1 VKVKKNSDICRV
13 VIADDEAEFRGW
25 LRSLLDASDAFQ
37 LVGEATNGSEAI
49 RLIDKL
55 VPDLVIADLFMPD
68 MDGLEVLQSISKNYP
83 SIKII
88 LTSACDERV
97 YSKLAKEEG
106 ALCFIPKAELS
117 LNSLFQICQYP
128 E

>member
-1 VKVKKNSDICRV
+1 VTKNSDVCRV

-25 LRSLLDASDAFQ
+25 LRSLLDASEAFR
-37 LVGEATNGSEAI
+37 LVGEAKNGSEAI
-49 RLIDKL
+49 QLINKL
-55 VPDLVIADLFMPD
+55 VPDLVIADVFMPD

-106 ALCFIPKAELS
+106 ALCFIPKEELS
-117 LNSLFQICQYP
+117 LNSLSQICQYSK
-128 E
+128 

>member
-1 VKVKKNSDICRV
+1 MTKNSDVCRV
-13 VIADDEAEFRGW
+13 LIADDEAEFRGW
-25 LRSLLDASDAFQ
+25 LRSLLDASEAFR
-37 LVGEATNGSEAI
+37 LVGEAKNGSEAI
-49 RLIDKL
+49 KLINKL
-55 VPDLVIADLFMPD
+55 VPDLVIADIFMPD

-83 SIKII
+83 SIRII

-106 ALCFIPKAELS
+106 ALCFIPKAEIS
-117 LNSLFQICQYP
+117 LNSLSRICQYS

>member
-1 VKVKKNSDICRV
+1 VKKNSEICRV
-13 VIADDEAEFRGW
+13 VIADDETEFRGW
-25 LRSLLDASDAFQ
+25 LRSLLDASEAFQ

-49 RLIDKL
+49 QLINEL
-55 VPDLVIADLFMPD
+55 VPDLVIADVFMPD
-68 MDGLEVLQSISKNYP
+68 IDGLEVLQSISKKYP
-83 SIKII
+83 AIKII
-88 LTSACDERV
+88 LTSSCDERV

-117 LNSLFQICQYP
+117 LNSLFRLCQYP

>member
-1 VKVKKNSDICRV
+1 MTKNSDICRV

-25 LRSLLDASDAFQ
+25 LRSLLDTSKVFR
-37 LVGEATNGSEAI
+37 LVGEAKNGSEAI
-49 RLIDKL
+49 QLIDKL
-55 VPDLVIADLFMPD
+55 VPDLVIADVFMPD
-68 MDGLEVLQSISKNYP
+68 MDGLEVLQSISKHYP

-97 YSKLAKEEG
+97 YSKLAKKEG

-117 LNSLFQICQYP
+117 LNSLSRICQYQ